1 MTYLETQQNDVQAAK
16 EEARRLR
23 TKMKT
28 FERYLQSYNHCHVK
42 AFKYGHNMTH
52 SVDWGC

>member
-52 SVDWGC
+52 SVD